1 MVSSGGDQTEGLAHA
16 RPMFYNW
23 TLDPQLI
30 IQIIQILI
38 KNYVS
43 LKYITFLFALLNS
56 ECWKEWNFHQFW
68 IIFFQVVIQKVNFHF
83 PGDLC
88 REQIGVY
95 ALGFF
100 SFFSQGS
107 HLQWVTSVTVAVPL
121 TSLSSHCHPK
131 LTAQLSLSFCHFPQL
146 VNSQP
151 WQVFVCCAVL
161 LYLKP
166 QAMRILFLQVFF
178 PYWCWRLNPGTLKNI
193 LCLFLFSFLAFFLPF
208 FLPCSFKQGLM

>member
-68 IIFFQVVIQKVNFHF
+68 IIFFQAVIQKVNFHF

-131 LTAQLSLSFCHFPQL
+131 WTAQLSLGFCHFPQL
-146 VNSQP
+146 VNSQS
-151 WQVFVCCAVL
+151 WQVFVCCVVL
-161 LYLKP
+161 LFCTLNLKLWEFCFY
-166 QAMRILFLQVFF
+166 RFFF
-178 PYWCWRLNPGTLKNI
+178 PLLVLEIEPRNTKEYTLPISFFFPCI
-193 LCLFLFSFLAFFLPF
+193 LPAFLPSLF
-208 FLPCSFKQGLM
+208 F